1 MHIFNHKL
9 HQDMCNHNL
18 NFLNTL
24 LHQLL
29 DYHLHHEYYSELLT
43 ILHRKHSKNYSRICK
58 SYGCI
63 PIFFKPQICTFGI
76 VYSANFS
83 QNILLHGY
91 RTLLN
96 ELREGIYCSILISIA
111 HKSSYSLKIVLQ
123 LLSSFIWGRFLD

>member
-43 ILHRKHSKNYSRICK
+43 ILHHRHSKNYSHICK

-63 PIFFKPQICTFGI
+63 PIFFKPQICTFDI
-76 VYSANFS
+76 VYSANCS
-83 QNILLHGY
+83 QNIQLHDY
-91 RTLLN
+91 HTPLN
-96 ELREGIYCSILISIA
+96 ELREGIYCSIPISIA
-111 HKSSYSLKIVLQ
+111 HKSSYSMKSVLQ
-123 LLSSFIWGRFLD
+123 LLNSFI